1 MTVVI
6 PFFNDVSNF
15 SEEVTLDDATYRI
28 EFVYNERRVRWAM
41 SIFDLDQNAI
51 VTGISLVLGYSL
63 LDQFPGHGLPPGEM
77 YIIDTTEEEVTVNRD
92 NMGKIL
98 NLVYRPEAEVGT
110 V

>member
-1 MTVVI
+1 MTVI
-6 PFFNDVSNF
+6 PFFYQYSNF
-15 SEEVTLDDATYRI
+15 SEEVTLDDVTYHL
-28 EFVYNERRVRWAM
+28 EFMYNERRERWTM
-41 SIFDLDQNAI
+41 SVFDLSGNAI

-77 YIIDTTEEEVTVNRD
+77 YIIDTTEKEVKPDRD

-98 NLVYRPEAEVGT
+98 DLVYIPEADVDT